1 MPEHLNWFDIL
12 MLIVLFASIASG
24 LKAGFAR
31 VTIGL
36 ISAVVGLLFAFWF
49 YKIPAAAIRPY
60 LSSDQFANILGFVV
74 VFGAIVAVGGL
85 AAVLLA
91 SIFKW
96 IGLSWMDHLLGGA
109 VGLVRG
115 ALVVA
120 ALVTAVVAF
129 APSPTPAFLNE
140 SRMLPYAESV
150 ASAIAAMAPK
160 DLKDAFDQQLDNIK
174 QFWPGAK
181 PSARPK
187 DVQPNTV

>member
-12 MLIVLFASIASG
+12 MLVVIFASVASG

-36 ISAVVGLLFAFWF
+36 ISAIVGLLFALWF
-49 YKIPAAAIRPY
+49 YKIPSAAIRPY
-60 LSSDQFANILGFVV
+60 LSSDTVASILGFVI
-74 VFGAIVAVGGL
+74 VFGVVVAVGAL
-85 AAVLLA
+85 AALILA

-96 IGLSWMDHLLGGA
+96 IGLSWVDHLLGGA
-109 VGLVRG
+109 VGLLRG

-129 APSPTPAFLNE
+129 APSPTPTFLNE
-140 SRMLPYAESV
+140 SSMLPYAESV

-181 PSARPK
+181 PSSKPK
-187 DVQPNTV
+187 DAHPNEV

>member
-12 MLIVLFASIASG
+12 MLVVLFASVVSG

-36 ISAVVGLLFAFWF
+36 ISAVVGLLFALWF
-49 YKIPAAAIRPY
+49 YKIPSAAIRPY
-60 LSSDQFANILGFVV
+60 LSSDTVASILGFVI
-74 VFGAIVAVGGL
+74 VFGVVVAVGAL
-85 AAVLLA
+85 AALILA

-96 IGLSWMDHLLGGA
+96 IGLSWVDHLLGGA
-109 VGLVRG
+109 VGLLRG

-129 APSPTPAFLNE
+129 APSPTPTFLNE

-181 PSARPK
+181 PSSKPK
-187 DVQPNTV
+187 DVHPNEV